1 MLDLK
6 PLYDA
11 ARADSDKM
19 QTILKDMETAFAEGT
34 EEGKAKALE
43 LRPALDQAKIE
54 AEQANQLYISM
65 RDAASVSDQAA
76 KLFVPAG
83 SVTNPSGADATTAK
97 EMTRAAFEGLDAE
110 AQMKFMKAG
119 GKIVEAATE

>member
-11 ARADSDKM
+11 ARAASDKM
-19 QTILKDMETAFAEGT
+19 QTILKDMETAFNEGT
-34 EEGKAKALE
+34 EEGKQKALE

-54 AEQANQLYISM
+54 ADQANQLYISM

-83 SVTNPSGADATTAK
+83 SVTNPTGADAAK

-119 GKIVEAATE
+119 GKISEPAQE